1 MSRIVEGTLLRPDG
15 TPLAGATIDFRAE
28 MTTPDGVPRGVN
40 AQVITASDG
49 TYSVEVMP
57 GLYSVRLTVSTTTR
71 LLGQGV
77 VTSGSPITLP
87 ELLDALDVPP
97 SVLQDILDR
106 LTALEQLGGGPPGP
120 PGPQGDPGPP
130 GPPGLQGDP
139 GPPGPQGD
147 PGPPG
152 PPGPQGDPG
161 PQGPAGPSNVI
172 TESSGPTDLTVGA
185 IADGEYLR
193 RVGTTV
199 VGASITGGGSP
210 AGTNSEVQYRVDSS
224 TFGAAPLRRADANT
238 MEQHNGTSPQVHD
251 WYRTRTDSSNWERVR
266 LDTAPAA
273 GWAQMRLQSAGTGAA
288 NISLALTPLGNGAL
302 SAHVPDNTATGGNA
316 RGQFATDWQRDRG
329 GNATRVAS
337 GNHATIGGGR
347 ENTASGGQSTVGGGH
362 NNTASGNHATIGG
375 GQNNTASFG
384 LSTVGGGQNNTASG
398 GQSTVGGGSGNTASG
413 GWSTVGGGANNSAT
427 GENSWIPGGNR
438 ANTRGLYA
446 AYAWASFQRA
456 TQGDAQRF
464 GLPVQRTTTDATP
477 TVLTA
482 NRGAPSTT
490 NILVLPNNSAWSGI
504 VQVLARSTAGDVA
517 KWTFDVM
524 AKRDANAASTTI
536 VDAHLIR
543 TVADVAL
550 LAASVA
556 IVADTTRGGPTVEV
570 TGVAGVEI
578 DWWAEFFGGQLVR

>member
-1 MSRIVEGTLLRPDG
+1 MSRIIQGTLLRPDG

-28 MTTPDGVPRGVN
+28 MTTPDGVPRGVD

-106 LTALEQLGGGPPGP
+106 LTALEAGGGGGGP
-120 PGPQGDPGPP
+120 
-130 GPPGLQGDP
+130 
-139 GPPGPQGD
+139 

-172 TESSGPTDLTVGA
+172 TESSGPTNLSVGA

-210 AGTNSEVQYRVDSS
+210 AGTNSEVQYRVNSS
-224 TFGAAPLRRADANT
+224 TFGAAPLRRFDANT
-238 MEQHNGTSPQVHD
+238 MEQHNGTNAQVHD
-251 WYRTRTDSSNWERVR
+251 WYRTRTDASNWERVR
-266 LDTAPAA
+266 LETSPAT
-273 GWAQMRLQSAGTGAA
+273 GWAQIALQSAGTGAA
-288 NISLALTPLGNGAL
+288 NLSLALTPLGNGAL
-302 SAHVPDNTATGGNA
+302 SAQVPDNTAAGGNA
-316 RGQFATDWQRDRG
+316 RGIFATDWQRSRG
-329 GNATRVAS
+329 SAAQVAS
-337 GNHATIGGGR
+337 GAYSAIGGG
-347 ENTASGGQSTVGGGH
+347 ESNTASS
-362 NNTASGNHATIGG
+362 NR
-375 GQNNTASFG
+375 
-384 LSTVGGGQNNTASG
+384 STVGGGQNNGAIADNSTVGGGQFNTASG
-398 GQSTVGGGSGNTASG
+398 SSSTVGGGSNNTASG
-413 GWSTVGGGANNSAT
+413 VF
-427 GENSWIPGGNR
+427 SWVPGGHR
-438 ANTRGLYA
+438 GFTRGLYG
-446 AYAWASFQRA
+446 AYAWASQRRA
-456 TQGDAQRF
+456 NNGDAQRL
-464 GLPVQRTTTDATP
+464 GQPVQLTTTDATP

-482 NRGAPSTT
+482 DRGAPGSA
-490 NILVLPNNSAWSGI
+490 NVLVLPNNSAWSGI
-504 VQVLARSTAGDVA
+504 VQVLARDTSGNVA
-517 KWTFDVM
+517 KWTFDVL
-524 AKRDANAASTTI
+524 AKRGANAASTTI

-550 LAASVA
+550 VTASVS
-556 IVADTTRGGPTVEV
+556 IVADTTRGAAVVEV
-570 TGVAGVEI
+570 TGVAGTTI